1 MDDGSIIISI
11 QNLYYRFYL
20 IQNKIHHDTLIKIQ
34 TKLRKLFKEAPLKQ
48 LTYLADVYKHT
59 FLSNGVSSFQAIAL
73 SDCFLLSFSDNTDTQ
88 VSSNTRVFSYHG

>member
-1 MDDGSIIISI
+1 MVVLLFQYRICITDSTYFKIKYMMI
-11 QNLYYRFYL
+11 QVE
-20 IQNKIHHDTLIKIQ
+20 
-34 TKLRKLFKEAPLKQ
+34 TKLRKPFKEAPLKQ